1 MRSSFVAAKDAAALK
16 GADTQGHSLE
26 VRNKTDT
33 SGIEPARPANLGP
46 EHGRKKST
54 INDIARLA
62 GVSKKT
68 ISRVINDSPFV
79 KEETRLKI
87 KEIIREMGYTP
98 DPQARGLAFRRS
110 FLVGM
115 IYDNPTPQYV
125 VNIMQGILAALD
137 ATPFELVIRPC
148 DRSDPDFL
156 ENLGSFVERLKLSGV
171 VLSSSVSED
180 ERLIATLREIECPY
194 VRIAAVSLD
203 TPNVMVVTHDG
214 AGAADAARHLADLGH
229 KIIAHISGPSSFL
242 SAHVRRRGFVEGL
255 AERGLK
261 LQPAYDRKAAYTYES
276 GFAAAEK
283 LLTLKPRPTAIF
295 AGNDEMAVGVY
306 MAARNLG
313 LEIPRDLSVIGF
325 DDSPIA
331 SRLWPL
337 LTSVRLPIHE
347 LGRLAAKKLIRRW
360 ADKSGA
366 VEDDKT
372 EVIPSLIVR
381 KSTAK
386 PSTA

>member
-1 MRSSFVAAKDAAALK
+1 M
-16 GADTQGHSLE
+16 
-26 VRNKTDT
+26 RNKTDAP
-33 SGIEPARPANLGP
+33 GIELAKPANPGP

-68 ISRVINDSPFV
+68 VSRVINNSPFV

-87 KEIIREMGYTP
+87 KEIIRAMGYTP

-156 ENLGSFVERLKLSGV
+156 ENLRSFVERLKLSGV

-203 TPNVMVVTHDG
+203 AQNVMVVTHDG

-229 KIIAHISGPSSFL
+229 RIIAHISGPPSFL

-255 AERGLK
+255 TERGLK
-261 LQPAYDRKAAYTYES
+261 LLPAYDREAAYTYES

-283 LLTLKPRPTAIF
+283 LLALKPRPTAIF

-325 DDSPIA
+325 DDSPVA

-337 LTSVRLPIHE
+337 LTSVHLPIHE
-347 LGRLAAKKLIRRW
+347 MGRLAAQKLICRW

-366 VEDDKT
+366 AEEDKT

-381 KSTAK
+381 ESTAK
-386 PSTA
+386 PFAA